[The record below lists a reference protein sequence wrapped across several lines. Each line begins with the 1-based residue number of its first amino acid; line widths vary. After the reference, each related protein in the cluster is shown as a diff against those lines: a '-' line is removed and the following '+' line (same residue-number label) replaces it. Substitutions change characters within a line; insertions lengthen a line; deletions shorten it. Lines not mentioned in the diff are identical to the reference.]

1 MSDPAEILKRRLESI
16 FEGAKSAQGLHFFC
30 QIGGALEESGM
41 TTLQIAGEGW
51 VLLSFKQGEE
61 RDLYSVQLTERDY
74 MRVYEILLKHAFWSA
89 SPQRRPPEDDEVN
102 IHLRLSD
109 QHLGTWNGLQFWDGD
124 MKEFPVLRELMY
136 RLVRLIRAIS
146 KDGIDLP
153 DWEAVA

>member
-1 MSDPAEILKRRLESI
+1 MSDPAEILKRRLESL
-16 FEGAKSAQGLHFFC
+16 FEGTQSAAGLHFFC

-41 TTLQIAGEGW
+41 TTLQLAGEGW
-51 VLLSFKQGEE
+51 VLVSAKVGDE
-61 RDLYSVQLTERDY
+61 RDLYSVQLNERDY
-74 MRVYEILLKHAFWSA
+74 TRVYEVLLKYAFWEA

-109 QHLGTWNGLQFWDGD
+109 QRLGTWNGLQFWDGD

-136 RLVRLIRAIS
+136 RLVRLIHAIS
-146 KDGIDLP
+146 KGEVDLP